1 MIKHIFIFCLI
12 ISSGTVITGPLNT
25 LCMRGLK
32 MRNIDIMS
40 AVPQIIFARFHSA
53 KVSPELAGKSLQAIS
68 DEENALVLE
77 ILSLKEMAYDI
88 PEYGS
93 PRSLNRKSYTIKD
106 YEKTEH
112 TLYQKLHQLR
122 RYKKTLE
129 S

>member
-32 MRNIDIMS
+32 MRSIDIMS
-40 AVPQIIFARFHSA
+40 AVPQILARFHSA
-53 KVSPELAGKSLQAIS
+53 RVSPELAGKSLQAIS
-68 DEENALVLE
+68 DEENALVLK

-93 PRSLNRKSYTIKD
+93 PRGLNRKSYTIKN

-112 TLYQKLHQLR
+112 TLYQKLDQLR